1 MRSSAKNRFPIRR
14 WGAALALL
22 VVASAAAFT
31 AWRGVHPGPQAR
43 GPGSSLPRLQPVP
56 PFSWADQEQRLVTN
70 QTLLGRVWIGDFI
83 FTRCTTVCPLLTGQ
97 MTLLRRSIEHP
108 GVTFVSF
115 SVDPGHDTPA
125 VLKEYAARWGG
136 AENWLLLQ
144 SAGGSI
150 ADFARAMGTPVR
162 QVEDV
167 QNPIIHSD
175 KFFLVD
181 PNGWVRGMYDSND
194 PAAVQQ
200 LIAAAGALADETGG
214 VPAPAREPVTAA
226 APGDD
231 AVQGM
236 ALYHALGCAG
246 CHANRKVAPPLEGIA
261 QRHARA
267 DGGLSPQ
274 DAEHIRRSI
283 LEPDAEIAPG
293 YATRMPSY
301 AGQVTGAEVG
311 RLVAYLA
318 TLAAPGGAEA
328 SAAVAQ
334 HAAAAAAPARV
345 TDPVCKMTVAA
356 SPENTPVDHRGTSYY
371 FCSEYCRQQF
381 QSAPQAYLK
390 AQ

>member
-1 MRSSAKNRFPIRR
+1 MHSPDKKWFPVRR
-14 WGAALALL
+14 RLGGALVLL
-22 VVASAAAFT
+22 GVAAVFV
-31 AWRGVHPGPQAR
+31 AWRGMHPGPQAP
-43 GPGSSLPRLQPVP
+43 GTGSSLPRLQPVP
-56 PFSWADQEQRLVTN
+56 QFSWADQEQRLVTN
-70 QTLLGRVWIGDFI
+70 QTLHGRVWIGDFI

-97 MTLLRRSIEHP
+97 MTLLRRSIEDP
-108 GVTFVSF
+108 DVTFVSF

-144 SAGGSI
+144 SAGGQI
-150 ADFARAMGTPVR
+150 AAFAQAMGAPVR
-162 QVEDV
+162 QVDDV

-194 PAAVQQ
+194 PAAVKQ
-200 LIAAAGALADETGG
+200 LITAAAALAGDTGG
-214 VPAPAREPVTAA
+214 VPAPAREPVTAGA
-226 APGDD
+226 AGDD

-246 CHANRKVAPPLEGIA
+246 CHANRKVAPPLDGVA

-267 DGGLSPQ
+267 DGGLSRQ

-283 LEPDAEIAPG
+283 LEPEAEIAPG
-293 YATRMPSY
+293 YGTSMPSY
-301 AGQVTGAEVG
+301 AGQVNDAEVG
-311 RLVAYLA
+311 CLVAYLA
-318 TLAAPGGAEA
+318 TLAAPGSGATSTA
-328 SAAVAQ
+328 LVG
-334 HAAAAAAPARV
+334 HADAAPARV

-356 SPENTPVDHRGTSYY
+356 SPENTPLEHGGTSYY
-371 FCSEYCRQQF
+371 FCSEYCRDQF

-390 AQ
+390 TE